1 MLSKKQ
7 FLLVGK
13 IVGVHGIKGEVKIF
27 PYGSC
32 DKKPWKKLYL
42 SMDEQNEV
50 CEVVGNRP
58 NKGVIIA
65 ILKGYTDRNSAGKL
79 VGYNVFV
86 DTAEIPQLPKDE
98 YYNFQLEGMEV
109 VTDAG
114 RTVGVITSIISTGS
128 NDVYVVKAGGTPRA
142 SKGEEILIPAI
153 SDVVLKVDIV
163 KKKMIVRMPEGLLSE
178 PAEGRDE

>member
-42 SMDEQNEV
+42 SMDKQNEV

-65 ILKGYTDRNSAGKL
+65 ILKGYTDRNSASKL

-128 NDVYVVKAGGTPRA
+128 NDVYVVKGPV
-142 SKGEEILIPAI
+142 GEVLIPAT
-153 SDVVLKVDIV
+153 SNVVLNIDIE
-163 KKKMIVRMPEGLLSE
+163 KGKMVIHILEGLL
-178 PAEGRDE
+178 PKAGNRQ